1 MASSNKHLHITLDE
15 RRIIEIVIHN
25 NSTKTAKDMVD
36 GILLL
41 EMILGSELFEAE
53 VEGILTDRGPEF
65 SLADEIE
72 NRDDGTMRTRI
83 FYCNP
88 TQSAQKGSLE
98 NNYEEICYICPKE
111 SDLHKLDLNVQED
124 VNLIT
129 SHINSFPKERLN
141 GKTPF

>member
-83 FYCNP
+83 FYSNP